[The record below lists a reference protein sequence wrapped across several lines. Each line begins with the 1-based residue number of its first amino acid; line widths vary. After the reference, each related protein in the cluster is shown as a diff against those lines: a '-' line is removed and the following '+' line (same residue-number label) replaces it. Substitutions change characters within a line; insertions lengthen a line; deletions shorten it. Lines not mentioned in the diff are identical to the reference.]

1 LKRLAGRLERNIGVK
16 PNIERTGR
24 LARGGLG
31 IVFLLAAGTLLPYSA
46 ALAVIFLLVGLF
58 TLFEA
63 LRGWC
68 AVRACGIKTP
78 F

>member
-1 LKRLAGRLERNIGVK
+1 VK
-16 PNIERTGR
+16 PNINKTGR
-24 LARGGLG
+24 IARGG
-31 IVFLLAAGTLLPYSA
+31 ISVVFLLAAAVLVPYSA
-46 ALAVIFLLVGLF
+46 PLALVFLLVGLF
-58 TLFEA
+58 TLYEA

>member
-1 LKRLAGRLERNIGVK
+1 MK
-16 PNIERTGR
+16 PNIEKTGR
-24 LARGGLG
+24 LARGG
-31 IVFLLAAGTLLPYSA
+31 ISAIFLLAAGALAPYSA
-46 ALAVIFLLVGLF
+46 PLAVIFLLVGLF

-78 F
+78 L

>member
-1 LKRLAGRLERNIGVK
+1 MKQ
-16 PNIERTGR
+16 NIEKGGR
-24 LARGGLG
+24 VARGG
-31 IVFLLAAGTLLPYSA
+31 ISIIFLLAAGVLAPYSA
-46 ALAVIFLLVGLF
+46 PLAVIFLLIGLF

-63 LRGWC
+63 VRGWC

>member
-1 LKRLAGRLERNIGVK
+1 VKQNIDK
-16 PNIERTGR
+16 TGR
-24 LARGGLG
+24 VARGGIS
-31 IVFLLAAGTLLPYSA
+31 IVFLLAAGVLVPYTA
-46 ALAVIFLLVGLF
+46 PLALVFLLVGLF

-68 AVRACGIKTP
+68 AVRACGFKTP

>member
-1 LKRLAGRLERNIGVK
+1 MKQNIDK
-16 PNIERTGR
+16 TGR
-24 LARGGLG
+24 MARGGLSV
-31 IVFLLAAGTLLPYSA
+31 IFLLAAGTLAPYSA
-46 ALAVIFLLVGLF
+46 PLAFIFLLVGLF

>member
-1 LKRLAGRLERNIGVK
+1 M
-16 PNIERTGR
+16 
-24 LARGGLG
+24 ARGGLSA
-31 IVFLLAAGTLLPYSA
+31 IFLLAAGTLVPYSA
-46 ALAVIFLLVGLF
+46 PVAVVFLLVGLF

>member
-1 LKRLAGRLERNIGVK
+1 MKQNID
-16 PNIERTGR
+16 RTGR
-24 LARGGLG
+24 VARGGISL
-31 IVFLLAAGTLLPYSA
+31 VFLLAAGVLLPYSA
-46 ALAVIFLLVGLF
+46 PLAVIFLLVGLF

-63 LRGWC
+63 TRGWC

>member
-1 LKRLAGRLERNIGVK
+1 MKQNIDK
-16 PNIERTGR
+16 TGR
-24 LARGGLG
+24 VARGGIG
-31 IVFLLAAGTLLPYSA
+31 IIFLLAAGTLVPYSA
-46 ALAVIFLLVGLF
+46 PLALIFLLVGLF

-63 LRGWC
+63 ARGWC

>member
-1 LKRLAGRLERNIGVK
+1 VKQNIDK
-16 PNIERTGR
+16 TGR
-24 LARGGLG
+24 VARGGIS
-31 IVFLLAAGTLLPYSA
+31 IVFLLAAGVLVPYSA
-46 ALAVIFLLVGLF
+46 PLALVFLLVGLF

-68 AVRACGIKTP
+68 AVRACGFKTP